1 MENQTILAL
10 RKALEEA
17 YERKDQEQA
26 AMISRQIDQLTM
38 EKLNR
43 Q

>member
-1 MENQTILAL
+1 MEKQTILAL

-17 YERKDQEQA
+17 YERRDQEQV
-26 AMISRQIDQLTM
+26 AMISRQIDLLTA